1 MSLPLEQVF
10 VGSCSSL
17 EESKAKPYFLRSRK
31 AVTSWNPTRIL
42 SLHRSVGSSTE
53 PVRVET
59 DQGGAY
65 AKFPGNPA
73 GTHTLTCEIIGGL
86 AARFLGLRTFESAVI
101 KVDERELV
109 QFESGQFADAG
120 SVYLSKYWD
129 GMPWDGESETL
140 KEVQNH
146 RDAVG
151 FIVLDTWLQNCDRY
165 RAHGSNP
172 IDRPDNIFLG
182 RAAATG
188 NKAHFEMVAMDHTHI
203 MTCGRALTSFVTDNM
218 GKMLSE
224 AGFIESELEGGKE

>member
-1 MSLPLEQVF
+1 M
-10 VGSCSSL
+10 
-17 EESKAKPYFLRSRK
+17 
-31 AVTSWNPTRIL
+31 
-42 SLHRSVGSSTE
+42 
-53 PVRVET
+53 
-59 DQGGAY
+59 
-65 AKFPGNPA
+65 
-73 GTHTLTCEIIGGL
+73 
-86 AARFLGLRTFESAVI
+86 I
-101 KVDERELV
+101 KVDELELV

-120 SVYLSKYWD
+120 SVYLSKYRD
-129 GMPWDGESETL
+129 GTPWDGESETL

-203 MTCGRALTSFVTDNM
+203 MTCGRALTKKIANIDNVRECQLYGNFPAFQPFVSNETFHAFIDRLAQFGEAEAQAWMKLIPRDWPPDQEVRLRVCEYLQARASFVTDNM